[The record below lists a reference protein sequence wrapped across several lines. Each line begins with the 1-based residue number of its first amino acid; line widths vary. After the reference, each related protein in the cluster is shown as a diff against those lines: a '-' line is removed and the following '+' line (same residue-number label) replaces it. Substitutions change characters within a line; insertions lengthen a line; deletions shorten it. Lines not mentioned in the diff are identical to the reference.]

1 MSRTGADTEALVRY
15 LIESLVDVPDAA
27 EVTVTEDGDTIRFEI
42 ALDPTDVGKVIGR
55 GGRIIKA
62 IRTLARAAG
71 STEGRLV
78 EVDVIG

>member
-15 LIESLVDVPDAA
+15 LIESLVDKPESASVNAVSGDGTVKF
-27 EVTVTEDGDTIRFEI
+27 EVVLDTE
-42 ALDPTDVGKVIGR
+42 DVGKIIGR

-71 STEGRLV
+71 STEGLMVDV
-78 EVDVIG
+78 EVMG

>member
-15 LIESLVDVPDAA
+15 LIESLVDKPESASVSAVPGDGGVKF
-27 EVTVTEDGDTIRFEI
+27 EVV
-42 ALDPTDVGKVIGR
+42 LDSEDVGKVIGR

-71 STEGRLV
+71 STEGLMVDV
-78 EVDVIG
+78 EVMG